1 MIILIIILKDT
12 ITIMTTELEKIN
24 VYLFDKYD
32 KLVQANYTIFPLLI
46 HNEND
51 KSLNIIKLIL
61 KNSNLSSINI
71 VKDDLYKLYEFFCKP
86 SYMFNIS
93 KEAYFKQYLV
103 PLIYNVYYSNEIFIN
118 TILIDIDK
126 E

>member
-1 MIILIIILKDT
+1 
-12 ITIMTTELEKIN
+12 MTTELEKIN
-24 VYLFDKYD
+24 VYLFDKYNN
-32 KLVQANYTIFPLLI
+32 LVQANYTIFPLLI
-46 HNEND
+46 HDKND

-71 VKDDLYKLYEFFCKP
+71 VKDDLYKFYEFFIKP

-103 PLIYNVYYSNEIFIN
+103 PLIYNVYYSNEIFIKAV
-118 TILIDIDK
+118 LIDIDK
-126 E
+126 A

>member
-1 MIILIIILKDT
+1 
-12 ITIMTTELEKIN
+12 MTTELEKIN

-46 HNEND
+46 HDKND

-71 VKDDLYKLYEFFCKP
+71 VKDDLYKFYEFFIKP

-103 PLIYNVYYSNEIFIN
+103 PLIYNVYYSNEIFIKAV
-118 TILIDIDK
+118 LIDIDK
-126 E
+126 A